1 MGLSGFDGG
10 KMVKL
15 WKRLE
20 LFGEFEGKLFKC
32 DVCDFGIVTDNSV
45 GEHMRNKHEGQGDD
59 FWLHGEIRFW
69 YCSKYSEV
77 TSFFKIV

>member
-1 MGLSGFDGG
+1 MFVFVGLSGFDGD

-32 DVCDFGIVTDNSV
+32 DVCNFVVAT
-45 GEHMRNKHEGQGDD
+45 NK
-59 FWLHGEIRFW
+59 
-69 YCSKYSEV
+69 
-77 TSFFKIV
+77 